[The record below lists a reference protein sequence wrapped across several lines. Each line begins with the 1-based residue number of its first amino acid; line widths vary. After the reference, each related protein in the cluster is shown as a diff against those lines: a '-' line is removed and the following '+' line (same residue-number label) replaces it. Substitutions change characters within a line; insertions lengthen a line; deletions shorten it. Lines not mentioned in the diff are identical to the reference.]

1 MANHLSAHKSIIKRL
16 ELYTTLIQNSNILS
30 ILNEQITVMKNHIQV
45 MNELLDPKQSTVNL
59 PPISSNLNTAVT
71 NQIAPSYEMGE
82 KDIAVD
88 AHFTASAMAKD
99 NFNSSENMKNKQVKK
114 LHSSMALQQ
123 ATIAEAYEDL
133 MNKMGWMNQPDASIT
148 EQTSV
153 ITTMSKMPRSGVEIN
168 QHPNH

>member
-1 MANHLSAHKSIIKRL
+1 
-16 ELYTTLIQNSNILS
+16 
-30 ILNEQITVMKNHIQV
+30 

-133 MNKMGWMNQPDASIT
+133 MNKMGWMQQLDGSTTDRNSVM
-148 EQTSV
+148 TSMTKTSSV
-153 ITTMSKMPRSGVEIN
+153 GIGIVK
-168 QHPNH
+168 QHSHLII

>member
-1 MANHLSAHKSIIKRL
+1 QI
-16 ELYTTLIQNSNILS
+16 TLIK
-30 ILNEQITVMKNHIQV
+30 EHKQV
-45 MNELLDPKQSTVNL
+45 MIELIDQKQTTMNL
-59 PPISSNLNTAVT
+59 TPISSKLNTAVT

-133 MNKMGWMNQPDASIT
+133 MNKMGW
-148 EQTSV
+148 
-153 ITTMSKMPRSGVEIN
+153 
-168 QHPNH
+168 

>member
-1 MANHLSAHKSIIKRL
+1 
-16 ELYTTLIQNSNILS
+16 
-30 ILNEQITVMKNHIQV
+30 KNHIQV

-88 AHFTASAMAKD
+88 AHFTASAMAKH

-114 LHSSMALQQ
+114 IHSSMALQH

-133 MNKMGWMNQPDASIT
+133 MNKMERMNQPDASIT
-148 EQTSV
+148 DNSC
-153 ITTMSKMPRSGVEIN
+153 
-168 QHPNH
+168 